1 MLKLANPE
9 NIMENMMKSRFGL
22 TVIALLVLFLLSVNN
37 IAIGADRMTYEEY
50 QSKLAEFQ
58 ARESNAND
66 KMESERSSIE
76 DLNNQISDLEQQITA
91 VWDDIFS
98 FASTNKDDF
107 EQLKSQSDD
116 LASKISE
123 FERLSP
129 DALLNRADELDDL
142 DNMIAE
148 LRAMPG
154 SSIGSVFEQLNDLTD
169 RVERLRNA
177 VPQPKHDMYS
187 VISGD
192 HLWRIAGKSNIFNDP
207 WKWMRI
213 YSSNRSEIKDPD
225 LIYPDQRLRIPRQIG
240 REEYLVKKGDSLA
253 KIASSNQVYGDPFK
267 WTKIYQANKENG
279 FIPDPNL
286 IYPEQILFIPGN

>member
-1 MLKLANPE
+1 
-9 NIMENMMKSRFGL
+9 MKYRFGL
-22 TVIALLVLFLLSVNN
+22 TVITLLALLLLSANN
-37 IAIGADRMTYEEY
+37 VAIGADRMTYEEY
-50 QSKLAEFQ
+50 QSKLAEYQ
-58 ARESNAND
+58 ARETNAND
-66 KMESERSSIE
+66 KIDVERSSIE
-76 DLNNQISDLEQQITA
+76 DLKSQIADLEQQFSA
-91 VWDDIFS
+91 VWEDIFA
-98 FASTNKDDF
+98 FANTNKEDYD
-107 EQLKSQSDD
+107 QLTSKSND
-116 LASKISE
+116 LMDKISA

-129 DALLNRADELDDL
+129 DALLNRANELDDL
-142 DNMIAE
+142 DAMIAD
-148 LRAMPG
+148 LRAESG
-154 SSIGSVFEQLNDLTD
+154 SNIITILEQLNDLSQ

-177 VPQPKHDMYS
+177 VPKPKHEMYS
-187 VISGD
+187 VIRGD

-225 LIYPDQRLRIPRQIG
+225 LIYPNQRLRIPRQIG

-286 IYPEQILFIPGN
+286 IYPEQILFIPSN

>member
-1 MLKLANPE
+1 ME
-9 NIMENMMKSRFGL
+9 NIMKYRFGL
-22 TVIALLVLFLLSVNN
+22 TVITLLALLLLSANN
-37 IAIGADRMTYEEY
+37 VAIGADRMTYEEY
-50 QSKLAEFQ
+50 QSKLAEYQ
-58 ARESNAND
+58 ARETNAND
-66 KMESERSSIE
+66 KIDVERSSIE
-76 DLNNQISDLEQQITA
+76 DLKSQIADLEQQFSA
-91 VWDDIFS
+91 VWEDIFA
-98 FASTNKDDF
+98 FANTNKEDYD
-107 EQLKSQSDD
+107 QLTSKSND
-116 LASKISE
+116 LMDKISA

-129 DALLNRADELDDL
+129 DALLNRANELDDL
-142 DNMIAE
+142 DAMIAD
-148 LRAMPG
+148 LRAESG
-154 SSIGSVFEQLNDLTD
+154 SNIITILEQLNDLSQ

-177 VPQPKHDMYS
+177 VPKPKHEMYS
-187 VISGD
+187 VIRGD

-225 LIYPDQRLRIPRQIG
+225 LIYPNQRLRIPRQIG

-286 IYPEQILFIPGN
+286 IYPEQILFIPSN